1 MQLASETCWCNP
13 LQVFPEALFAMLSG
27 KDKNNQAHKL
37 REQNCFAGLQTNTK
51 LQTVLEAFGL
61 DFDSC
66 IHLFVEEHGSVQQ
79 GLHTREPVPEAAVQ
93 VVGEVHSH
101 EDS

>member
-1 MQLASETCWCNP
+1 MRLAGNP
-13 LQVFPEALFAMLSG
+13 LQVFPEALLAMLSG
-27 KDKNNQAHKL
+27 KDKNKQ
-37 REQNCFAGLQTNTK
+37 GLQTNTK
-51 LQTVLEAFGL
+51 LEEKTLFWRPLAL
-61 DFDSC
+61 IFDSC